1 MKVTLIFIFMLI
13 SMQLITFLLDLLM
26 GLERD
31 SAISNLL
38 NPFWV
43 MEPFEYLLL
52 VLLLLIPLTNL
63 LIKFII
69 KKKKFNED

>member
-13 SMQLITFLLDLLM
+13 SMQLITFLLDLLL
-26 GLERD
+26 GLGRN

-43 MEPFEYLLL
+43 MEPFEYFLL
-52 VLLLLIPLTNL
+52 VLLVLIPLTNV
-63 LIKFII
+63 LIKII
-69 KKKKFNED
+69 LKKKKFNED